1 LSVAEE
7 LGFFAAVSPPAPVLV
22 AVLGIL
28 AAGAIV
34 IETISAGGSDWVL
47 ASILLVQ
54 LFAVATGFFRHAT
67 RGYYDP
73 ILLGSSRPR
82 VAIAH
87 FAVSAAPGLAAWI
100 VTGGAE
106 AVAARSL
113 AVPALRAPGWVALLL
128 ASALPWAAGVR
139 APRFAPAILWLL
151 VTASLLVSGVL
162 LPPLTAIHSDPGW
175 AARHALRSI
184 GVALAFPMI
193 VPTLQWPA
201 PVLLA
206 LAGIAALAVL
216 LGVAGIVAGDY
227 PTSEEGT

>member
-1 LSVAEE
+1 LTVPAEVR
-7 LGFFAAVSPPAPVLV
+7 FFAAVSPPAPVLV

-28 AAGAIV
+28 AAGAIA

-54 LFAVATGFFRHAT
+54 LFAAATGFSRHAT

-73 ILLGSSRPR
+73 ILLGSSRSR
-82 VAIAH
+82 LAIAH
-87 FAVSAAPGLAAWI
+87 FAVSAAPGLAAWV

-113 AVPALRAPGWVALLL
+113 AVPALRAPGWVTLLL
-128 ASALPWAAGVR
+128 VSALPWAAGVR

-162 LPPLTAIHSDPGW
+162 LSPLTAIHADPGW
-175 AARHALRSI
+175 AARHSFRSI
-184 GVALAFPMI
+184 GVALAFPMV
-193 VPTLQWPA
+193 VPTLHWPA
-201 PVLLA
+201 RVLLA
-206 LAGIAALAVL
+206 LAGIAAFALL
-216 LGVAGIVAGDY
+216 LGVAQIVVGDY